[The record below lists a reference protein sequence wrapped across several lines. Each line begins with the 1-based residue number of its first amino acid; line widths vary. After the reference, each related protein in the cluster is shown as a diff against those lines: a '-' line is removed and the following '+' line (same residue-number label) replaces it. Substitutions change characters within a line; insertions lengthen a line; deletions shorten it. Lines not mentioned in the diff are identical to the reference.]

1 MWEIVCE
8 RLCASTIVCDK
19 VVCQRLCVTKLCV
32 KDCVCVTKLCVKV
45 VVCDKV
51 AEADG
56 GGGGADGI
64 QNQKQEPHTK
74 MWENRHVKPDHRA
87 KKRYKQIYFYLFKGV
102 MRTICHSP
110 KYRPLF
116 LDKAAHPCQSLP
128 I

>member
-1 MWEIVCE
+1 M
-8 RLCASTIVCDK
+8 
-19 VVCQRLCVTKLCV
+19 
-32 KDCVCVTKLCVKV
+32 KV

-87 KKRYKQIYFYLFKGV
+87 KKKVQ
-102 MRTICHSP
+102 TD
-110 KYRPLF
+110 LF
-116 LDKAAHPCQSLP
+116 LSF
-128 I
+128 

>member
-1 MWEIVCE
+1 M
-8 RLCASTIVCDK
+8 
-19 VVCQRLCVTKLCV
+19 
-32 KDCVCVTKLCVKV
+32 CVTKLCVKV